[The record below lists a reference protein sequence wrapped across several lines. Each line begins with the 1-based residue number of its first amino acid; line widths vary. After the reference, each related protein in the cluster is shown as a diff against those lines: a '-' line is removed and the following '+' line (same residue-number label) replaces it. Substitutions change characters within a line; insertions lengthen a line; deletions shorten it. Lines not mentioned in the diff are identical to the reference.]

1 MISKLFGAKSST
13 KYKHQF
19 TEVVCVKSKK
29 KFPGITIMDG
39 PYATIMPH
47 VGKKNEY
54 LLYDV
59 TNSIL
64 KKSNH
69 PISIKSPKTNFQKIK
84 KKLGKYI
91 NYINEFKYKNSFYG
105 NRPIPIKDN
114 TADRS
119 TKIKNAK
126 LKNKTNFI
134 SIKEGK

>member
-1 MISKLFGAKSST
+1 M
-13 KYKHQF
+13 
-19 TEVVCVKSKK
+19 
-29 KFPGITIMDG
+29 
-39 PYATIMPH
+39 
-47 VGKKNEY
+47 
-54 LLYDV
+54 
-59 TNSIL
+59 

-119 TKIKNAK
+119 TKIINAK

-134 SIKEGK
+134 SIKEGKYISAPFIAKEISKKITFS

>member
-91 NYINEFKYKNSFYG
+91 NYINEFKYKNFLWKPTYS
-105 NRPIPIKDN
+105 N
-114 TADRS
+114 
-119 TKIKNAK
+119 
-126 LKNKTNFI
+126 
-134 SIKEGK
+134 

>member
-1 MISKLFGAKSST
+1 
-13 KYKHQF
+13 
-19 TEVVCVKSKK
+19 
-29 KFPGITIMDG
+29 MDG

-64 KKSNH
+64 KKSNK
-69 PISIKSPKTNFQKIK
+69 PININNPKTNFKKIK
-84 KKLGKYI
+84 KKLSRYI
-91 NYINEFKYKNSFYG
+91 NYTNDLKYIKSFYG
-105 NRPIPIKDN
+105 KRPVPIKDN

-119 TKIKNAK
+119 TKISKEI

-134 SIKEGK
+134 SIKEGKYISAPYIAKEISKKIIFS